1 MRRLGSAAGALV
13 AILLASCSTTG
24 APISQASSDPSYS
37 TVKEYK
43 LGAGD
48 QLRVTVFGQS
58 DLSGQFIVSVHGTLA
73 FPLIGEVPVS
83 TLTTNQAR
91 DELAS
96 RLSKGYVLR
105 PQVSVEV
112 TTYRPFYILGEVQ
125 NPGTYQF
132 SPGLSVVKA
141 IATAGGFGYRANS
154 RQVFIQHDDEQ
165 KEAAVPL
172 TTSTLVMPGDT
183 VRIPERKF

>member
-1 MRRLGSAAGALV
+1 MRRLFPAAAALL
-13 AILLASCSTTG
+13 AIALASCAATG
-24 APISQASSDPSYS
+24 APISQASGDPAFS

-48 QLRVTVFGQS
+48 QLRVLVFGQS

-73 FPLIGEVPVS
+73 FPLIGEVQVS
-83 TLTTNQAR
+83 GLTTNQAR

-96 RLSKGYVLR
+96 RLSKGYVLH
-105 PQVSVEV
+105 PGVSVEV

-125 NPGTYQF
+125 SPGTYQF

-154 RQVFIQHDDEQ
+154 RLVFIQHDDQQQEQ
-165 KEAAVPL
+165 QVPL
-172 TTSTLVMPGDT
+172 TTSTLIQPGDT
-183 VRIPERKF
+183 VRVPERRF